1 VKATL
6 LFSNSP
12 NNPVSWLIRVITDSY
27 VSHTA
32 FAIEILG
39 IPLVLEATWKGVEF
53 TPFPNWLE
61 HNRLVESYEVEV
73 SDEVVKASIL
83 TLDAAYDVVGLLGY
97 LPVLIGRSLGL
108 LWRNPL
114 ASPRA
119 TVCSELVYR
128 LLMDRPGFRG
138 IDPEAVTPEDLR
150 RLCAVNLE
158 ESSLLVKGLSKV
170 TTCQVISPSAFVL
183 PRASV
188 RLTIGGN

>member
-1 VKATL
+1 MKVTV

-12 NNPVSWLIRVITDSY
+12 NNPVSWLIRTITDSF

-32 FAIEILG
+32 FVVDIFG

-61 HNRLVESYEVEV
+61 HNRLIESYDADVPTEA
-73 SDEVVKASIL
+73 VKAAIL

-97 LPVLIGRSLGL
+97 LPVLVGRSLGL

-114 ASPRA
+114 ASPKA

-138 IDPEAVTPEDLR
+138 IDPETVTPEDLR

-183 PRASV
+183 PRGSV
-188 RLTIGGN
+188 RRTIGEN